1 MMWPFRKAPGTA
13 QSHVPEMVQ
22 MPKIPPY
29 RLWLVTLESQ
39 AGERKVR
46 EVWAHRMV
54 TQSGFLIFYKTVD
67 YTFHDFFGP
76 TWVGDSIEV
85 IRFGLPY
92 VREVV
97 QS

>member
-1 MMWPFRKAPGTA
+1 MMWPFRGREKLP
-13 QSHVPEMVQ
+13 PPK
-22 MPKIPPY
+22 PKIPPH

-46 EVWAHRMV
+46 EVWAHWMC
-54 TQSGFLIFYKTVD
+54 TGSGFLIFYKTID
-67 YTFHDFFGP
+67 YTFHDFSGP